1 MAPRALLTSLASLTF
16 DTQVAH
22 QYYFI
27 LFLHDAQLDPG
38 RADTRGSGLDP
49 KLSGTSDVSELTT
62 NPGECR
68 ALPFRPRGSP
78 SSGLSDQDSPSCL
91 PGPFAEFKNRT
102 FYFSV
107 SGGEGVTSERY
118 LKESSLTCQL
128 YATDAAPPGGAST
141 SYGGPEHR
149 AMAKKEKGPLYTDQ
163 LIESSTHRLTED
175 EVARLSS
182 GGGDPVPVS
191 FKFGEVAVMHVD
203 ATLVSSEEALA
214 TKTTQRFLGDL
225 FDSQRALSQLQL
237 QSRHNSEESDR
248 LRAQCSGLTYQNRLL
263 QDEVEEMRGI
273 LDQERKAAKAAPS
286 LEGWEEMPPQ
296 ELRQRAEQSI
306 ALFRKEQTRNAELV
320 HQMKRMHSKA
330 VEHENDM
337 RRYHELQDAHAAQ
350 SKQIADFE
358 RENTRVDQY
367 KSTCKTQEKII
378 AKMEK
383 VLQVSWHAPG
393 SVPSPSFLFF
403 SDLLFSFSRVNGRSA
418 RTKYEKANLGY
429 KDKMQRAEAELARV
443 REESERIKEQARHN
457 ELEAARAEV
466 MTLEG
471 SKEEQHLKL
480 VESEKTKLAMTMRAE
495 KAEVRAMAAR
505 NELIE
510 ATKRFA
516 HEISTLKARL
526 AEKDAQLLGGFNAKF
541 GPLSNN
547 FSTTTNASRSLSRQG
562 ATMMAASATPAAASP
577 APTDERSPDGST
589 IADALGKEES
599 VRSQIAPEGPEDKA
613 PERNSPSPTTTL
625 EPENAEEAAAG

>member
-1 MAPRALLTSLASLTF
+1 MATLRLAVTSVRTM
-16 DTQVAH
+16 VAH

-27 LFLHDAQLDPG
+27 LCLHDAQLDPG

-62 NPGECR
+62 NP
-68 ALPFRPRGSP
+68 
-78 SSGLSDQDSPSCL
+78 
-91 PGPFAEFKNRT
+91 EFKNRT

-358 RENTRVDQY
+358 RENARVDQY

-383 VLQVSWHAPG
+383 VLQ
-393 SVPSPSFLFF
+393 
-403 SDLLFSFSRVNGRSA
+403 
-418 RTKYEKANLGY
+418 ANLGY

-471 SKEEQHLKL
+471 SKEEQHVKL

-589 IADALGKEES
+589 ITDALGKEGS